1 MLDRDIKN
9 LRATQACTN
18 MKWQGRGVE
27 SRLLEYSIHVDH
39 PQERNLIAQGS
50 ISTLRYRSGDSFR
63 CIGDRGLK
71 GSVPVDQKTVAC
83 YNFCMKKRY
92 IPILVLVL
100 VFTLAACGNDRDKD
114 PTGPRSPEVDTTCA
128 GLYGRPNENTGLDT
142 DVCFPRIEGEETWTP
157 RAWDAAA
164 FEELLSWTLENPP
177 AGPAENPY
185 ETTPDLQ
192 PEENAVCAVMVTG
205 DHTYRLE
212 TFSQP
217 SVAAS
222 IRAARAAGGI
232 ITHGTACGACSSLA
246 NLEVYARIPDQTD
259 PIRTCSFINLG
270 RPVEDIDACIQDA
283 VGFTPPCSRAWAYN
297 AINDSE
303 HCLWICIVSL
313 VKAEPYNLEDG
324 SINGCLQCDEDVS
337 GPVFKAT
344 AGRTRRNS
352 GLAAAI
358 CRPCETVWRIDHVYD

>member
-1 MLDRDIKN
+1 MRAVRKGGGGLEGGESKAWTGTHIQDR
-9 LRATQACTN
+9 
-18 MKWQGRGVE
+18 G
-27 SRLLEYSIHVDH
+27 LL
-39 PQERNLIAQGS
+39 P
-50 ISTLRYRSGDSFR
+50 
-63 CIGDRGLK
+63 CIGDRGPK
-71 GSVPVDQKTVAC
+71 GSVPVYRETVAC
-83 YNFCMKKRY
+83 YNSCMKKRC
-92 IPILVLVL
+92 IPSLVLVL

-114 PTGPRSPEVDTTCA
+114 PTGPRPPEVDTTCA
-128 GLYGRPNENTGLDT
+128 GLYGRPSENTGLDN

-192 PEENAVCAVMVTG
+192 PDENAVCAVMVTG

-222 IRAARAAGGI
+222 IKAARAAGGI

-246 NLEVYARIPDQTD
+246 DLEVYARISDQTD
-259 PIRTCSFINLG
+259 PIRTCSFMNLG

-283 VGFTPPCSRAWAYN
+283 VGFTPPCARAWAYN
-297 AINDSE
+297 AINDGE
-303 HCLWICIVSL
+303 RCLGICIASL
-313 VKAEPYNLEDG
+313 LKAEPYNLEDV
-324 SINGCLQCDEDVS
+324 SMNGCLQCDEDLS

-358 CRPCETVWRIDHVYD
+358 CRPCETVWRIDHVYE